1 MNAAPFAIAGLGGGL
16 VAELWPRAPYEVCD
30 GGGPGVVGFAFEAQ
44 EGEDAIASDRVRPFR
59 RRANTLAWIP
69 PGCPAFSTS
78 RTGGEYLV
86 LRGLAADAIA
96 HPDAALRAVNDAA
109 DPIALATARALRR
122 WLLAGPAHDQA
133 ATAMVDVL
141 RAALLARFQ
150 GGPGRAAGWLTPART
165 AVIDRLIA
173 TRMDE
178 RIETADFAT
187 ELGLSVGF
195 LVLAF
200 RGALGT
206 TPHHYLM
213 ERRLA
218 RARAELTSTA
228 KPIAGIALECGFADQ
243 AHLTRHMR
251 TALSITPAAYRRLSR
266 A

>member
-1 MNAAPFAIAGLGGGL
+1 MLGLGGGF
-16 VAELWPRAPYEVCD
+16 VAELWPRAPYVARD

-59 RRANTLAWIP
+59 RGANTLAWIP

-96 HPDAALRAVNDAA
+96 HPDAASRAVNDTVDSTTLAA
-109 DPIALATARALRR
+109 ARALRR
-122 WLLAGPAHDQA
+122 LLLAGPAHAQG

-141 RAALLARFQ
+141 RAALLAHFQ
-150 GGPGRAAGWLTPART
+150 GGPGRAAGWLTPARV
-165 AVIDRLIA
+165 AVIDGLIA
-173 TRMDE
+173 ARMGE
-178 RIETADFAT
+178 RIETVDLAAK
-187 ELGLSVGF
+187 LGLSVGF

-206 TPHHYLM
+206 TPHCYLM

-218 RARAELTSTA
+218 RARAELTTTA
-228 KPIAGIALECGFADQ
+228 KPVARVALECGFSDQ

-251 TALSITPAAYRRLSR
+251 TALGVTPAAYRQLSR